1 MSAVPRMTVS
11 EAYRRTRVELL
22 DLAAVLGDDQAKR
35 RVPACPDWTVKDVY
49 AHLTVWLAMYSPVAS
64 RGSLPR
70 RGRRAR
76 WKCGAAPHWP

>member
-35 RVPACPDWTVKDVY
+35 RVPACPDWTVKDDTQP
-49 AHLTVWLAMYSPVAS
+49 HRCGLRCT
-64 RGSLPR
+64 R
-70 RGRRAR
+70 RS
-76 WKCGAAPHWP
+76 H